1 MPPSAQ
7 TLQIKLEA
15 GRSIFSLIGVLAPI
29 FLIAVFAA
37 FIHIAPYWR
46 AESQTPPGWRFAW
59 NVSVSPDQ
67 MTYRIWSRQSQKDG
81 VLVSNTFTTEP
92 NRPHLPV
99 AFYYA
104 IGQMSRLTGWSP
116 ELLYAYLG
124 SVFAFGLTILLYIVV
139 RHFMALSYQTWWV
152 FSAILIGGGLGAY
165 FIVLS
170 DLGIVN
176 NNYLLHRIIIDS
188 FQGITPF
195 ENYRCNYAFLTL
207 FDTHYLLIWL
217 LTTGSVF
224 SLYLAL
230 RHISWWRTA
239 LTAFLFTFTTL
250 VNIYQGVTLIAV
262 TAGILFLCWR
272 KRLLDRPKVLTGS
285 LCSLGAAACMAWQ
298 VLLYRF
304 SGLHMPTWRPS
315 SILVS
320 ILLIS
325 FPLAWGLIAWGGAEY
340 WRRAGFDECF
350 LLGWALGGTALI
362 LSGPFYPYADRGLI
376 TLQIPIYVVAGAI
389 YFAKYKQVTPAA
401 ALLTILLLGA
411 TPAWAL
417 QHRWE
422 ATRFS
427 PDKPYMFLSAEQQ
440 ELVDLLKRR
449 AGKDDALIVDKS
461 KEPWETDDLWL
472 GPEYPGKL
480 YCGNFFLTVDYDRKR
495 AEVTSFYKD
504 PPEKQSAF
512 LQERHIRFVYV
523 DAKDDPSRFERG
535 PGLVLL
541 KANSTGSLFEYV
553 ASTGNASR

>member
-1 MPPSAQ
+1 MQPSAQ
-7 TLQIKLEA
+7 TLPVKLEA
-15 GRSIFSLIGVLAPI
+15 SRSIVSLVGATAPI
-29 FLIAVFAA
+29 LLVAAVAA

-46 AESQTPPGWRFAW
+46 AEAQTPPGWAFTW

-81 VLVSNTFTTEP
+81 VLVSNTFTSEP
-92 NRPHLPV
+92 NTPHLPV
-99 AFYYA
+99 VFYYA
-104 IGQMSRLTGWSP
+104 IGQLSRWTGWSP

-124 SVFAFGLTILLYIVV
+124 SAFAFGLTILLYVVV
-139 RHFMALSYQTWWV
+139 RHFLALAHRTWWV

-170 DLGIVN
+170 DFGVVN
-176 NNYLLHRIIIDS
+176 NNFLLHRLIIDS
-188 FQGITPF
+188 FQGVTLF

-224 SLYLAL
+224 SLYHTL
-230 RHISWWRTA
+230 RQVSWWKAA
-239 LTAFLFTFTTL
+239 LTTFLFTFTTL
-250 VNIYQGVTLIAV
+250 VNIYQGVTLVAV
-262 TAGILFLCWR
+262 AAGILFLCWR
-272 KRLLDRPKVLTGS
+272 KRLLNRSMGLVGV
-285 LCSLGAAACMAWQ
+285 LCSLGAAVCMAWQ
-298 VLLYRF
+298 VLLYRL
-304 SGLHMPTWRPS
+304 SGLHMPTWRAS

-320 ILLIS
+320 IFLIS

-350 LLGWALGGTALI
+350 LLGWALGGTALT

-376 TLQIPIYVVAGAI
+376 TLQIPIYIIAGAI
-389 YFAKYKQVTPAA
+389 YFANYKRVTSVA

-411 TPAWAL
+411 TPVWAL
-417 QHRWE
+417 RHRWE
-422 ATRFS
+422 NTKFD
-427 PDKPYMFLSAEQQ
+427 PDKPYMFLSAEQH

-461 KEPWETDDLWL
+461 KEPWKTDDLWL

-480 YCGNFFLTVDYDRKR
+480 YCGNFFLTVDYDRKC
-495 AEVTSFYKD
+495 AEVTRFYKD
-504 PPEKQSAF
+504 SPQDQASF
-512 LQERHIRFVYV
+512 LQERKVRYVYV
-523 DAKDDPSRFERG
+523 DAKDDPSRFERV

-541 KANSTGSLFEYV
+541 KATSVGSLFEYS
-553 ASTGNASR
+553 AKAGNASQ